1 MQELTLCMRQTCLTT
16 AKEQHP
22 PKKFKNGTL
31 LQFRQLMGRFH
42 SAAAN
47 QKGMTS
53 KDKLIELAHWF
64 EGTASTIIDAYIPLG

>member
-1 MQELTLCMRQTCLTT
+1 
-16 AKEQHP
+16 
-22 PKKFKNGTL
+22 
-31 LQFRQLMGRFH
+31 MGQFH